1 MVPAGRPADRRR
13 RPIAG
18 RACAVA
24 GSLAAEAAAGHW
36 RPALGAALAVAD
48 VTIAALIIFVLLIAI
63 LCGSTET
70 CERAFRLL
78 RWASGRAEPPA
89 PPGTADMPVRHAG
102 TPPKVRCDS
111 PAMFGDR

>member
-1 MVPAGRPADRRR
+1 MAPAGRRR

-48 VTIAALIIFVLLIAI
+48 VAIPAVVIFVLLIAV

-78 RWASGRAEPPA
+78 RWASGRAELPA
-89 PPGTADMPVRHAG
+89 PPARHGESAG
-102 TPPKVRCDS
+102 RLLRS
-111 PAMFGDR
+111 G